1 MCWKRTPHIQK
12 KSLQVVTFKNG
23 KNFCSIRLSGVQK
36 CQHRTYQVQKTE
48 GAKIET
54 LPILEMD
61 NGEFSYVDDYSLLNL
76 LAGTN
81 CYAIRNKGKT

>member
-1 MCWKRTPHIQK
+1 M
-12 KSLQVVTFKNG
+12 QVVTFKNE
-23 KNFCSIRLSGVQK
+23 KKLCSIRLSEVQK

-54 LPILEMD
+54 VPILEMD
-61 NGEFSYVDDYSLLNL
+61 NGEFSYVDDNSLLNL

-81 CYAIRNKGKT
+81 CYAMSQETKEKRSNCNSSRSL